1 MHKNLPKLAMII
13 NVQSACIR
21 CDGVLRDLNDIFYR
35 YPFVVPEYFALIT
48 RVGSYL
54 GDSQDGMTCWRP

>member
-1 MHKNLPKLAMII
+1 MII
-13 NVQSACIR
+13 HVQSACIR

-54 GDSQDGMTCWRP
+54 GDSQDGMTCWGP